1 MVLMAVLLLLAA
13 QHELEEKS
21 ERIQTLL
28 HAGKFDEAEPL
39 VRECLKQAP
48 EEIYFLG
55 QLDMVL
61 NGQGK
66 FGDADALR
74 DRIRKLW
81 EQKYKEKWIAKGAPV
96 SESSWARMITTSKE
110 YYVIGT
116 EYFIPRLLEGANHDD
131 PLALFAFSK
140 VIALPKQG
148 SGPARILQLNK
159 TRNENN
165 YFLEEYSE
173 SAIIMAA
180 KYGRNEPDIRAV
192 VTDAVRYL
200 DRKSK

>member
-1 MVLMAVLLLLAA
+1 MHSRCLSCLMAVLLVLAA
-13 QHELEEKS
+13 QL
-21 ERIQTLL
+21 
-28 HAGKFDEAEPL
+28 EAEPL
-39 VRECLKQAP
+39 VRECLKQ

-74 DRIRKLW
+74 DRLRKLW
-81 EQKYKEKWIAKGAPV
+81 EQKYKEKWIAKGVPV

-148 SGPARILQLNK
+148 SGPARILTVEQNKKRKQLFPRGIFWE
-159 TRNENN
+159 RNHN
-165 YFLEEYSE
+165 
-173 SAIIMAA
+173 
-180 KYGRNEPDIRAV
+180 GCQ
-192 VTDAVRYL
+192 VRQK
-200 DRKSK
+200 RT

>member
-1 MVLMAVLLLLAA
+1 M
-13 QHELEEKS
+13 EKS

-28 HAGKFDEAEPL
+28 RAGKFDEAEPL
-39 VRECLKQAP
+39 VRECLRQAP

-66 FGDADALR
+66 FGDADELH

-96 SESSWARMITTSKE
+96 AESSWARMITTSKE
-110 YYVIGT
+110 YYVIGA
-116 EYFIPRLLEGANHDD
+116 EYFIPRLLEGNNQDD
-131 PLALFAFSK
+131 PLALIALYK
-140 VIALPKQG
+140 VIALPRQG
-148 SGPARILQLNK
+148 SSPARILQLNK
-159 TRNENN
+159 ARSEKD

-173 SAIIMAA
+173 GGIIMAA
-180 KYGRNEPDIRAV
+180 IYGRNKPDMRTV
-192 VTDAVRYL
+192 VADAVSYL
-200 DRKSK
+200 DGENK